1 MGRADLIGQSPTGAS
16 IGRHWDIDPPTR
28 TISDAVEETGYFR
41 NQVKLLADNTSQLH
55 LSVDVLH
62 FDALADELQAS
73 ANQRARED
81 LVGLLQELN
90 GLGFSWRAI
99 ARIAQVSVPALRKW
113 RMGSPATGENRR
125 RVAQMVALCQMAS
138 DKYLIEDV
146 AGWLETPLHADAP
159 LTGLDLLAGDRSDL
173 VLRLAC
179 DREEHPEQVLE
190 EFEPG
195 WRDRYTSAVEVFMAP
210 DGLPGVRLVEQER

>member
-1 MGRADLIGQSPTGAS
+1 MGKADLIGQSPTGAS

-28 TISDAVEETGYFR
+28 TISDVVEEAGHLR
-41 NQVKLLADNTSQLH
+41 NRTKLLADDTSQLH

-62 FDALADELQAS
+62 SDALAVELQAS

-81 LVGLLQELN
+81 LTGLLQELN
-90 GLGFSWRAI
+90 RLGFSWRAI

-159 LTGLDLLAGDRSDL
+159 ITGLDLLAGDRSDL

-179 DREEHPEQVLE
+179 DRGEHPEQVLE

-195 WRDRYTSAVEVFMAP
+195 WRDRYTSAVEVFIAP
-210 DGLPGVRLVEQER
+210 DGLPGVHLVEQEN

>member
-1 MGRADLIGQSPTGAS
+1 MERGDLIGQSPTGAS
-16 IGRHWDIDPPTR
+16 IGRIWDIEPPTR
-28 TISDAVEETGYFR
+28 TISDVVEEAGHLR
-41 NQVKLLADNTSQLH
+41 NRTKLLADDTSHLH

-62 FDALADELQAS
+62 SDALAVELQAS

-81 LVGLLQELN
+81 LTGLLQELN

-99 ARIAQVSVPALRKW
+99 ASIAQVSVPALRKW

-125 RVAQMVALCQMAS
+125 RVAQMVALCQMVS

-146 AGWLETPLHADAP
+146 AGWLETPLLADAP
-159 LTGLDLLAGDRSDL
+159 ITGLNLLAGERSDL

-179 DREEHPEQVLE
+179 DRGENPEQVLD

-195 WRDRYTSAVEVFMAP
+195 WRDRYASAVEVFTAP
-210 DGLPGVRLVEQER
+210 DGLPGVRLVEQES